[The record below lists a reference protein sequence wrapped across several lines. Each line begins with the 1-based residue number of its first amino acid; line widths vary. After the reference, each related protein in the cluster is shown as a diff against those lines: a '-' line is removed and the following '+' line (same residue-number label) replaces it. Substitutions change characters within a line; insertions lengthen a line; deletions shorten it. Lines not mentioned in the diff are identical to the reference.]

1 LPFRK
6 GGWGLG
12 EGDEQGQEEGSI
24 AQRVGSPKR
33 GQQRLKRG
41 HQNSRRRITKKGW
54 QSSRRTTTRKGMSKG
69 GGGGGGQSA
78 RGRITKKW
86 TTKTKNKV
94 AELKE
99 EDHQEVDD

>member
-1 LPFRK
+1 L
-6 GGWGLG
+6 GG
-12 EGDEQGQEEGSI
+12 EG
-24 AQRVGSPKR
+24 R
-33 GQQRLKRG
+33 QQSSKI
-41 HQNSRRRITKKGW
+41 RITKKGW

-69 GGGGGGQSA
+69 GGGGWQSS
-78 RGRITKKW
+78 RRRITRKW